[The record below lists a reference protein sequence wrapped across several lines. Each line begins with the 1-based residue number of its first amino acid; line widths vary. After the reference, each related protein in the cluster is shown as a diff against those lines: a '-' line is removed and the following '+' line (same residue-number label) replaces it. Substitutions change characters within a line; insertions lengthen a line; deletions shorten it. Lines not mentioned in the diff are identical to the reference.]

1 MLQPQLQPMHAQ
13 ITGASTTSLLQR
25 YSFVRLCTL
34 AATQH
39 RARQHMAH
47 TAHTSSQEQ
56 SSEAPI
62 PTHQDPA
69 SSTPHQLAPDSSS
82 KLSKSRKGSK
92 QATPSPL
99 PPPPV
104 VAGVA
109 AAEVEESPSS
119 PTGIPSDLQALLP
132 QAGVSLAVAML
143 QQAGDGGGAA
153 AADGSR
159 AAIAL
164 WCDLLSS
171 DPDLLFLPAMQQLVT
186 HLHQHTA
193 TTTASATLAS
203 TSTQISALTTTG
215 AAVTGSP
222 SCHSVEC
229 AASSMASVMRLAQ
242 AALRCAALRLHVRRL
257 RVQLQPLVAALTDTA
272 SIPGSLASHAACA
285 NERHKLRQIALDVLQ
300 A

>member
-1 MLQPQLQPMHAQ
+1 MLQHQLTPMHAQ

-39 RARQHMAH
+39 CARQQMAH
-47 TAHTSSQEQ
+47 TTHTHCHEQ
-56 SSEAPI
+56 SAEAPI
-62 PTHQDPA
+62 HIDQDPA

-82 KLSKSRKGSK
+82 KPSKSRKGTK
-92 QATPSPL
+92 QAMPAPP

-104 VAGVA
+104 VAAVA
-109 AAEVEESPSS
+109 AVEVEESPASQ
-119 PTGIPSDLQALLP
+119 TGIPSDLQALLP

-143 QQAGDGGGAA
+143 QQQASGDAA
-153 AADGSR
+153 AADGGR

-164 WCDLLSS
+164 WCDLLSA

-186 HLHQHTA
+186 HLHQHTS
-193 TTTASATLAS
+193 TTASVTLAS
-203 TSTQISALTTTG
+203 TSTQISTLPT
-215 AAVTGSP
+215 AAPVVTGIP

-229 AASSMASVMRLAQ
+229 AASSMASLMRLAQ
-242 AALRCAALRLHVRRL
+242 AALRCASLRLHVRRL
-257 RVQLQPLVAALTDTA
+257 RAQLQPLVAALTDTA